1 MIIIHVILCRKYDST
16 LDFEIDNKEF
26 TNDLN
31 HMKTSNCKYKINN
44 FFDEEKP
51 LNGDK
56 DDLKEMR
63 RIRLLDIQFLSIL
76 NEMAIY
82 SIFLLLLYVISF
94 FNLNNFSYIYN
105 QLFLNTFVNR
115 QSLNEIGLNDVI
127 KFFDFKLF

>member
-1 MIIIHVILCRKYDST
+1 MIIIHVVLCRKYDST

-105 QLFLNTFVNR
+105 RLFLNTFVNR

>member
-76 NEMAIY
+76 NEMTIY